1 MSAVLEQLAL
11 TGLAVA
17 AVLYWRGL
25 RRSRGSRQRRER
37 RWRAQAFY
45 AGLVAVVIAVEPPLD
60 RYADKLFWAHMA
72 QHMLLQMVAPPL
84 IVLGAPWL
92 LLWRPF
98 PLGIRRPAS
107 RWILHSRGALPLRG
121 AARVLGSAPVALVL
135 FFGVIAVSHL
145 PVVFDF
151 ALGNTTFHELEHM
164 LFLAL
169 GVLFWSRAIDSPPF
183 HAHVTDLRRLGF
195 FLAAALAETL
205 VALFILAQHSA
216 LYTHYRTLL
225 PRPEHLTPLADQ
237 QFGGAIMLEP
247 ASIPLLLAILWSIG
261 AWVGANAR
269 RRAEA
274 ETARAG

>member
-1 MSAVLEQLAL
+1 MLEQLAL

-25 RRSRGSRQRRER
+25 RRSRGGRELRER

-60 RYADKLFWAHMA
+60 GYADRLFWAHMA

-92 LLWRPF
+92 LLWRPL
-98 PLGIRRPAS
+98 PLPARRRTS
-107 RWILHSRGALPLRG
+107 RWVLHSRGALPLRG
-121 AARVLGSAPVALVL
+121 AARVLGSAPVALAL

-151 ALGNTTFHELEHM
+151 ALRNTTFHEGEHM

-169 GVLFWSRAIDSPPF
+169 GILFWSRAIDSPPF
-183 HAHVTDLRRLGF
+183 HARLTQLRRLAF
-195 FLAAALAETL
+195 FLAAGLAETAIAL
-205 VALFILAQHSA
+205 VILAAHSP
-216 LYTHYRTLL
+216 LYAHYRTLL

-237 QFGGAIMLEP
+237 QLGGAIMLEP
-247 ASIPLLLAILWSIG
+247 ASIPLLFAIAWSIG
-261 AWVGANAR
+261 KLVGAGAR
-269 RRAEA
+269 KRGEVEA
-274 ETARAG
+274 VP

>member
-1 MSAVLEQLAL
+1 MLEQLAL

-17 AVLYWRGL
+17 AVLYWGGL
-25 RRSRGSRQRRER
+25 RLSRGGRERRER

-45 AGLVAVVIAVEPPLD
+45 AGLVAIVVAVEPPLD
-60 RYADKLFWAHMA
+60 GYADRLFWAHMA

-92 LLWRPF
+92 LLWRPL
-98 PLGIRRPAS
+98 PLRARRRTS
-107 RWILHSRGALPLRG
+107 RWALHSRSALPLRG

-151 ALGNTTFHELEHM
+151 ALRNTTFHEVEHM

-183 HAHVTDLRRLGF
+183 HAHVTHLRRLGF
-195 FLAAALAETL
+195 FLAAGLAETMIAL
-205 VALFILAQHSA
+205 VILAQHTP
-216 LYTHYRTLL
+216 LYSHYRTLL

-247 ASIPLLLAILWSIG
+247 ASIPLLLAIAWSIG
-261 AWVGANAR
+261 TWVGENAR
-269 RRAEA
+269 RRAETEA
-274 ETARAG
+274 ASAGSRG